1 MGARR
6 LAEEA
11 CAEIGIEVPE
21 GLVNILLGALLPE
34 AERPSSAR
42 SKVSME
48 AEGRHLNMRI
58 RASDISAL
66 RAALNSYL
74 RWADAILDVLQRVR

>member
-1 MGARR
+1 VEAH
-6 LAEEA
+6 ADVEIEAPEEW
-11 CAEIGIEVPE
+11 
-21 GLVNILLGALLPE
+21 VNILLRALQPE

-42 SKVSME
+42 SSVSMK
-48 AEGRHLNMRI
+48 AEGRHLNLRI

-74 RWADAILDVLQRVR
+74 RWADAILDVLERVQ